1 MSVLPVIDLGE
12 EKACFFII
20 IGCQPT
26 TPTHGLFMGSS
37 LFCHDEASVEHFYE
51 GAGAV
56 ERELSIT
63 CSFRQALFYLLSSV
77 SFLFRLQPTG
87 RRQTMLLSC
96 KLKYIPK
103 KIRRE
108 HGSTGGGGG
117 NGPSPPP
124 LVLGHFVKDFTKTVI
139 FLNIRPP
146 PQCPLLNFSVRPIK
160 IVSSL
165 SAFQGQIK
173 ELGKK
178 YTSFILKRLLYY

>member
-146 PQCPLLNFSVRPIK
+146 NHFLKKSRKRAPEKGRKMSFWAKKAKFSNN
-160 IVSSL
+160 
-165 SAFQGQIK
+165 
-173 ELGKK
+173 EKK
-178 YTSFILKRLLYY
+178 GPREFPKL